1 MVAISNIT
9 ENLKAFPTTHNVLST
24 FLRRSILRR
33 NLLACHRSVLG
44 FLMADRWQLVMQSEK
59 KIRQCRSAGEL
70 DTPDMHS
77 CRQSCF
83 SALTEIPG
91 CCGHAH
97 KRIHSSPLRRALWIN
112 SIWLPPTKTHI
123 QFSPIFEYDLHYFVY
138 LVGVSPPR
146 FGWRQTAKALR
157 LALGGQDCQA
167 RLNLPCPQFRI
178 LPRKFLCLRA
188 I

>member
-83 SALTEIPG
+83 SALTEIHTMLWP
-91 CCGHAH
+91 C
-97 KRIHSSPLRRALWIN
+97 SQTNPLESTQASTLRSTPSGYHRQK
-112 SIWLPPTKTHI
+112 PTSNFQPFMNMIYIILFTTL
-123 QFSPIFEYDLHYFVY
+123 FS
-138 LVGVSPPR
+138 
-146 FGWRQTAKALR
+146 
-157 LALGGQDCQA
+157 
-167 RLNLPCPQFRI
+167 
-178 LPRKFLCLRA
+178 
-188 I
+188 